1 MEMNVKIT
9 GIGMTADEVREA
21 MKKYTLAA
29 EDKKQA
35 VRRLTKEEKEALRAD
50 ILTGKFTA
58 LELAQKYGIKAS
70 SVHYHA
76 VEIHAEL
83 KHRKAQS

>member
-21 MKKYTLAA
+21 MKKYTLA

-83 KHRKAQS
+83 QHRKAQS